1 MALSFPNS
9 PTDGQIYTDTPSGN
23 RWVWDSA
30 NTVWKS
36 TSTFTQTITVAST
49 APGSP
54 VVGQLWWNQDYGRL
68 LVYYNDG
75 TSSQW
80 VDASPADATGSLSYA
95 QANAAFTKANTSLQN
110 TSLTL
115 AGSLTSTGSITAN
128 SYLYITAIDGTGNE
142 GGEIQLSGAGTYTS
156 WSTDAYQNNYRIF
169 ARTGSTVSNLNFFHA
184 TGGSVRMAV
193 NKTDPLY
200 TLDVNGTLSTSSRG
214 ITAASM
220 PTGSILQVV
229 STTKTDTFST
239 TTNMSASGG
248 SWTSTGSA
256 VTGLSATITP
266 TSSTSKIFVMAT
278 VNGIGTAGYAQ
289 LYCLLLRGATIIGAP
304 SPSSAKPGVMARN
317 YSTDNNVVT
326 GTCGFTYLD
335 SPGTTSSTTY
345 SINVG
350 GENSA
355 TVYVNQPAN
364 NNDGTNG
371 ARMSSTITVMEI
383 AV

>member
-1 MALSFPNS
+1 MCSSDL
-9 PTDGQIYTDTPSGN
+9 
-23 RWVWDSA
+23 
-30 NTVWKS
+30 
-36 TSTFTQTITVAST
+36 
-49 APGSP
+49 
-54 VVGQLWWNQDYGRL
+54 GRL

-184 TGGSVRMAV
+184 VGGSVRMGI

-214 ITAASM
+214 ITAA
-220 PTGSILQVV
+220 
-229 STTKTDTFST
+229 
-239 TTNMSASGG
+239 
-248 SWTSTGSA
+248 
-256 VTGLSATITP
+256 
-266 TSSTSKIFVMAT
+266 
-278 VNGIGTAGYAQ
+278 
-289 LYCLLLRGATIIGAP
+289 
-304 SPSSAKPGVMARN
+304 
-317 YSTDNNVVT
+317 
-326 GTCGFTYLD
+326 
-335 SPGTTSSTTY
+335 
-345 SINVG
+345 
-350 GENSA
+350 
-355 TVYVNQPAN
+355 
-364 NNDGTNG
+364 
-371 ARMSSTITVMEI
+371 
-383 AV
+383 